1 MHLLQPDSLPV
12 AEGMVED
19 EEPVQ
24 RRQQL
29 INFGHSEWGFN
40 NWNWTVTKQEL
51 GIIFLNLYFK
61 YNSFHNLLYILILI
75 YL

>member
-1 MHLLQPDSLPV
+1 MPV
-12 AEGMVED
+12 AECMVED

-51 GIIFLNLYFK
+51 GIIFLNYYF
-61 YNSFHNLLYILILI
+61 YILNIICHNFVYILILI
-75 YL
+75 N